1 MTIEPHPD
9 TPEKHYPHA
18 YFAAPVHFACRIA
31 LISNLPI
38 IAAIETY
45 TGLYRE
51 IVNAPPS
58 EGFSHRL
65 WTALTRE
72 IAPLS
77 DPEAITDAVYA
88 RYCAQPHSAYN
99 PHKNDENARVFGA
112 LGYYYHAETRQVRL
126 HFFPARSATSA
137 LARQHHPQRRADFAR
152 LLADV
157 RQFHHEA
164 AIVKSS
170 TWLQNLPNYRNLFP
184 AAFTAR
190 LQDIG
195 GGSYLGVWGQFVRAD
210 GSANQAR
217 LADFQSR
224 LATAHTLAEA
234 IVALPL
240 TVLEATGPIADF
252 YTEYN
257 I

>member
-1 MTIEPHPD
+1 MTIDPHPY
-9 TPEKHYPHA
+9 TPEKQYPRA

-31 LISNLPI
+31 ILSGLPI

-58 EGFSHRL
+58 EGCSHPL
-65 WTALTRE
+65 WADLTRE

-77 DPEAITDAVYA
+77 DPEAITGAAYA
-88 RYCAQPHSAYN
+88 RYCAQPHSAYD
-99 PHKNDENARVFGA
+99 PHKNGENARIFGA
-112 LGYYYHAETRQVRL
+112 LGYYYHAEMRQVRL

-137 LARQHHPQRRADFAR
+137 LARQHLPQRRADFAQ

-157 RQFHHEA
+157 RQFHPEA
-164 AIVKSS
+164 ATVKSS
-170 TWLQNLPNYRNLFP
+170 TWLQNLPNYRTLFP

-190 LQDIG
+190 LRDIG

-210 GSANQAR
+210 GSDNHAR

-224 LATAHTLAEA
+224 LATARILTEA
-234 IVALPL
+234 INALPL
-240 TVLEATGPIADF
+240 KVLEATGPIADF
-252 YTEYN
+252 YPEYN